1 MLFQAAL
8 LLGVAVLN
16 RVHSLST
23 SPSHLMEA
31 RQYYPDPD
39 DPSLP
44 PSPEDCLRLSFS
56 EPAWSIYDPALLS
69 VNVSDG
75 GTQGDIR
82 FYTRNVATGQH
93 ADCRVTNIEL
103 NPKGTQLETWY
114 NCNITDLQF
123 QFLLDDFQVRLRGG
137 WKCATF
143 DLNFHGHGV
152 WEEPVVQGCLEE
164 WNTPRGQETLC
175 IMGGSYVAATLTSP
189 MELQP
194 QWPLLPYTPF
204 ERAWRCVDRSWDPEF
219 TVHSLGYRHHMD
231 SYEFTLNV
239 ENHSSGERTIC
250 KSERVDE
257 RNLPAD
263 GSTPWVKCLA
273 ENATLDVLLDTT
285 YGILGIRQEWKCSD
299 NVKDI
304 EPENYRATGL
314 IQARLDCA
322 KPTDGSQKDYNCTL
336 PVASSPLTFTGY
348 PAVDKTALPPFPH
361 TFYNRSCT
369 INSISNTHSLTL
381 NEYKIET
388 TDDDG
393 KLQGTFGLYNP
404 GPGETWRLSKILVL
418 DDANWHDCIRGR
430 GQSELPWQLAS
441 CRYLLAALNTS
452 QSSEIQFELGWYCD
466 DRDPSNAILFKAN
479 AQGGLGENRSVCH
492 DGVCQFPSG
501 VTEVALQVT
510 NLTWETGH
518 GVMQKGPILPWV

>member
-1 MLFQAAL
+1 MLFQSL
-8 LLGVAVLN
+8 ILGSVGLKH
-16 RVHSLST
+16 VHGLPT
-23 SPSHLMEA
+23 SVSRPVQA

-103 NPKGTQLETWY
+103 NPKGAQLETWY
-114 NCNITDLQF
+114 NCNVTDLQF

-137 WKCATF
+137 WKCAESE
-143 DLNFHGHGV
+143 LNFHGHGV

-175 IMGGSYVAATLTSP
+175 IMGGSYVVATLTSP
-189 MELQP
+189 MDLQP

-219 TVHSLGYRHHMD
+219 TVHGLKYQRHLG
-231 SYEFTLNV
+231 SYEFSLDV

-250 KSERVDE
+250 KSQRVSQGS
-257 RNLPAD
+257 LPTD
-263 GSTPWVKCLA
+263 GSTPWVKCSA
-273 ENATLDVLLDTT
+273 DNGTLDVLLDTT
-285 YGILGIRQEWKCSD
+285 YDILGIRQEWKCND

-304 EPENYRATGL
+304 EPENYRATGF
-314 IQARLDCA
+314 IKARLACGEA
-322 KPTDGSQKDYNCTL
+322 TDKSQEDYDCTL
-336 PVASSPLTFTGY
+336 PVPAAPLTFTGY
-348 PAVDKTALPPFPH
+348 PAIDKAVLPPFPH

-369 INSISNTHSLTL
+369 INSISNTHNLTL

-388 TDDDG
+388 TDDG
-393 KLQGTFGLYNP
+393 KLEGTFGLYNP
-404 GPGETWRLSKILVL
+404 GPGETWRLFKIPVL
-418 DDANWHDCIRGR
+418 DDANWHDCIRG
-430 GQSELPWQLAS
+430 GEGELPWQLADCKYS
-441 CRYLLAALNTS
+441 LALS
-452 QSSEIQFELGWYCD
+452 PESPGVRFELGWYCD
-466 DRDPSNAILFKAN
+466 DRDPSNAILFSAN
-479 AQGGLGENRSVCH
+479 AQASFTENRPVCQ
-492 DGVCQFPSG
+492 DGVCQFPSS
-501 VTEVALQVT
+501 VTEVTLQVS

>member
-1 MLFQAAL
+1 MLFQALILGIAAL
-8 LLGVAVLN
+8 EHIRGLP
-16 RVHSLST
+16 T
-23 SPSHLMEA
+23 SASQPVGA

-103 NPKGTQLETWY
+103 NPKGAQLETWH
-114 NCNITDLQF
+114 NCNVTDLQF

-137 WKCATF
+137 WKCADS
-143 DLNFHGHGV
+143 DLSFHGHGV

-189 MELQP
+189 MDLQP

-219 TVHSLGYRHHMD
+219 TVHSLEYQHHEG
-231 SYEFTLNV
+231 SYEFTLDL
-239 ENHSSGERTIC
+239 ENHSSGERTVC
-250 KSERVDE
+250 KSETLDE
-257 RNLPAD
+257 KGLPTD

-273 ENATLDVLLDTT
+273 ENATFDVLLDRT
-285 YGILGIRQEWKCSD
+285 YDILGIRQEWKCSD

-304 EPENYRATGL
+304 EPEDYRATGL

-322 KPTDGSQKDYNCTL
+322 KPTDKIHKDYTCTL
-336 PVASSPLTFTGY
+336 PAASPLTFTGY
-348 PAVDKTALPPFPH
+348 PAIDKTVLPPFPH

-369 INSISNTHSLTL
+369 INSISNTHTLTL

-388 TDDDG
+388 ADDG
-393 KLQGTFGLYNP
+393 KLEGTFSFYNP
-404 GPGETWRLSKILVL
+404 GPGETWSLSKIPVL
-418 DDANWHDCIRGR
+418 NDATWHECTPGK
-430 GQSELPWQLAS
+430 GTELPWQLARCS
-441 CRYLLAALNTS
+441 YALSLHEKSPEIRFDLA
-452 QSSEIQFELGWYCD
+452 WYCD
-466 DRDPSNAILFKAN
+466 DRDPSNAILFEASAQADLTGKTAC
-479 AQGGLGENRSVCH
+479 QGGI
-492 DGVCQFPSG
+492 CQFPSG
-501 VTEVALQVT
+501 ITEVALQVT

>member
-1 MLFQAAL
+1 MLFPALILGIAAL
-8 LLGVAVLN
+8 HD
-16 RVHSLST
+16 VHGLPA
-23 SPSHLMEA
+23 SPSRRVEA
-31 RQYYPDPD
+31 RQYYPDPE

-44 PSPEDCLRLSFS
+44 PSAQDCLRLSFS

-103 NPKGTQLETWY
+103 NPKGAQLDTWY
-114 NCNITDLQF
+114 NCNITDLEF
-123 QFLLDDFQVRLRGG
+123 QFLLDDFRVRLRGG
-137 WKCATF
+137 WKCAGS

-189 MELQP
+189 MELEP

-219 TVHSLGYRHHMD
+219 TVHKLEYQHHGH
-231 SYEFTLNV
+231 SYEFSLEV
-239 ENHSSGERTIC
+239 ENHSDGERTAC
-250 KSERVDE
+250 KSETVDE
-257 RNLPAD
+257 RSLPTD
-263 GSTPWVKCLA
+263 GSTPWVKCA
-273 ENATLDVLLDTT
+273 AANATLDVLLDRT
-285 YGILGIRQEWKCSD
+285 YDILGIRQEWKCND

-304 EPENYRATGL
+304 EPENYRATGFT
-314 IQARLDCA
+314 QPRLECGMPTEQSPNDYTCA
-322 KPTDGSQKDYNCTL
+322 L
-336 PVASSPLTFTGY
+336 PVASPLTFTAY
-348 PAVDKTALPPFPH
+348 PAIDEVALPPFPH

-369 INSISNTHSLTL
+369 INSISNTHTLTL

-388 TDDDG
+388 LENG
-393 KLQGTFGLYNP
+393 KLQGTFGFHNP
-404 GPGETWRLSKILVL
+404 GPGETWRLSRIPVL
-418 DDANWHDCIRGR
+418 DDAAWHDCVPGD
-430 GQSELPWQLAS
+430 ETDLPWQLAQ
-441 CRYLLAALNTS
+441 CRYTLSTTGPSPEIRLELA
-452 QSSEIQFELGWYCD
+452 WYCD
-466 DRDPSNAILFKAN
+466 DRDPSNAILFRAS
-479 AQGGLGENRSVCH
+479 AQAGLTGTTACR
-492 DGVCQFPSG
+492 DGVCQFSSG
-501 VTEVALQVT
+501 VTEMALQVI

-518 GVMQKGPILPWV
+518 GVMQKGPLLPWV